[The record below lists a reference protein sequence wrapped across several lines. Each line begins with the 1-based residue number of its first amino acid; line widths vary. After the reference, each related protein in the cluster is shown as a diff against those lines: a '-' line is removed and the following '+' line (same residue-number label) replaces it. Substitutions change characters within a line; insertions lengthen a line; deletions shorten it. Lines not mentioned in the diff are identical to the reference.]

1 LVATQVVATQL
12 RKETQI
18 PNYLSCN
25 YEKEANSMPK
35 FVGHLDPQL
44 IKRKEGQMK
53 KGVFILTASK
63 GIRMS
68 KLVTWKK
75 LSIILNAFSFGGT

>member
-1 LVATQVVATQL
+1 LQL
-12 RKETQI
+12 RKR
-18 PNYLSCN
+18 S
-25 YEKEANSMPK
+25 KSHSK
-35 FVGHLDPQL
+35 FGGHLDPQP

-63 GIRMS
+63 GIRML

-75 LSIILNAFSFGGT
+75 LSIILNAFIFGGTY